1 MIFFQKKENNFP
13 HILSLMES
21 YIDLI
26 NQNSSCFNKRNI
38 DSINLINKNNSRYFQ
53 INSFQSLKL
62 SDYPNSFI
70 EKKN

>member
-1 MIFFQKKENNFP
+1 
-13 HILSLMES
+13 MES

-26 NQNSSCFNKRNI
+26 NQNSSCFNKRNN
-38 DSINLINKNNSRYFQ
+38 DSINLINKNNSRYFK